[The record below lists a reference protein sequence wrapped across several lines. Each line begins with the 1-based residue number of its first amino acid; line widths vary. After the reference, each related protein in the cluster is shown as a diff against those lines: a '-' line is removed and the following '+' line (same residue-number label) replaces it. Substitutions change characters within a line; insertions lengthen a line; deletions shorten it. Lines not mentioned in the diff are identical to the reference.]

1 MKPVGELDGVQLRRV
16 DSGAD
21 CAAFIEWLGRRRP
34 VLALDTET
42 TGLGQTDR
50 IRLVQFGDAYEGW
63 TIRWDRWSGLVH
75 EVLEKYDGPFVLHNA
90 TFDLKMLHKEGID
103 IPSHRLHDTMVMA
116 HCMDTTRPV
125 GLKPLATALI
135 DSRAGVAQ
143 AMLDEA
149 MVHNKWDWATIPY
162 EVPGYSLYAAM
173 DTVLTA
179 RLYDVLYPQVML
191 DCPLSYDL
199 ERAFSHYVMRKELRG
214 VRIDRE
220 YTQTK
225 MNEFTAYVKQCD
237 DWVRTNYGVKP
248 GSDEEI
254 IEAMQRDGLE
264 FSKLTKSGKR
274 LSLDKEVLEDI
285 IETSQHPLAQTILW
299 RRRAQKL
306 ASTYLKNF
314 LNLCDGDGLL
324 RPSVKSIG
332 ARTGRQ
338 TMSHPALHTLPRRSD
353 NNPLAIAVRN
363 CIVPREGNVL
373 VLTDFD
379 QIEMR
384 LMAHEAGDAGLI
396 AAFSQGDFFTNI
408 ARELYADPNMQKSD
422 PRRQLTKNAMYALG
436 YGAGAR
442 KIALTA
448 GTSLEAVEEF
458 LAGLALRFPGIRQL
472 QRQVQNEARATLEVE
487 GRAYTR
493 SFLTK
498 RRHYA
503 DPGKEYALLNYR
515 TQGTAA
521 EILKMK
527 SLELEA
533 AGVGDYVVLDVHD
546 EVIADVPRS
555 EVREVVHTI
564 QTIMNDRDLLS
575 VPLTAGTDFGYRWG
589 DKGAV
594 TLEEVAL

>member
-1 MKPVGELDGVQLRRV
+1 VGELDNVQLHRV
-16 DSGAD
+16 DCAD
-21 CAAFIEWLGRRRP
+21 DAAELIRWLGQRRP

-42 TGLGQTDR
+42 TGLEQSDR
-50 IRLVQFGDAYEGW
+50 IRLVQFGDAYQGW
-63 TIRWDRWSGLVH
+63 TIRWDRWSGLVY

-90 TFDLKMLHKEGID
+90 TFDLKMLHKEGINITAD
-103 IPSHRLHDTMVMA
+103 RLHDTMVMA

-125 GLKPLATALI
+125 GLKALATALI

-143 AMLDEA
+143 AMLDQA
-149 MVHNKWDWATIPY
+149 MTHNKWNWATIPY

-179 RLYDVLYPQVML
+179 RLFDLLYPQVMM
-191 DCPLSYDL
+191 DCPMSYDL

-220 YTQTK
+220 YTQQK
-225 MNEFTAYVKQCD
+225 MDEFTAYVKQCD
-237 DWVRTNYGVKP
+237 DWVRTNYEVRP
-248 GSDEEI
+248 GSDEQI
-254 IEAMQRDGLE
+254 IAVLQRDGLE
-264 FSKLTKSGKR
+264 FTKLTKSGAR
-274 LSLDKEVLEDI
+274 LSLDKEVLEEI
-285 IETSQHPLAQTILW
+285 IETSHHPLAQTILW

-314 LNLCDGDGLL
+314 LVLADENDLM

-338 TMSHPALHTLPRRSD
+338 TMSNPALHTLPRRSE
-353 NNPLAIAVRN
+353 NNPFAIAVRN
-363 CIVPREGNVL
+363 CITPREGNVL

-384 LMAHEAGDAGLI
+384 IMAHDAHDEGLI

-408 ARELYADPNMQKSD
+408 ARELYGDPNLEKKD
-422 PRRQLTKNAMYALG
+422 ARRQLTKNAMYALG

-448 GTSLEAVEEF
+448 GTELEAVEAF
-458 LAGLALRFPGIRQL
+458 LNGLALRFPGIKRL
-472 QRQVQNEARATLEVE
+472 QRSIQNEARATLETE

-493 SFLTK
+493 SPFTN

-515 TQGTAA
+515 TQGAAA

-527 SLELEA
+527 SLQLDA
-533 AGVGDYVVLDVHD
+533 AGVGEYIVLDVHD
-546 EVIADVPRS
+546 EVIADVPRT

-564 QTIMNDRDLLS
+564 QSIMNDRELLS